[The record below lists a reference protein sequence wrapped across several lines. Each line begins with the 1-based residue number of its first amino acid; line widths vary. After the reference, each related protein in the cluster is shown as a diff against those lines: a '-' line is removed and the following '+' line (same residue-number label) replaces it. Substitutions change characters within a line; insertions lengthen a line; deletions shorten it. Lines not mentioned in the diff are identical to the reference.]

1 MIYREAFIGR
11 DAIVRELKAAHHKDP
26 EAAKKMDPEAAKEMV
41 ERLRSDGNP
50 RAIRA
55 IGGGLLGLSVAI
67 LSGYVSTFLIYSL
80 GIEPI

>member
-11 DAIVRELKAAHHKDP
+11 DAIVRELKAAHHK
-26 EAAKKMDPEAAKEMV
+26 DPEAAKEMV